1 MQEAYIVAYGRSAAA
16 KAKQGA
22 LFHERP
28 DDVAAKVLQGVLFHE
43 RPDDVAAKVLQ
54 GVLKRIDGKFNK
66 NMIEDVIVGTAFPEG
81 LQGQNI
87 ARTIALRTGLSDT
100 VPGQTVNRYCS
111 SGLQTIA
118 IAANQIMAGQGDILV
133 AGGVELMS
141 AVPMGGNEPTNNPT
155 LQYDDIGA
163 SYPMGL
169 TAENVASQFDVS
181 REDQDAYAVRSH
193 QRAYDAQR
201 DGRFKDEI
209 IPIQVNSVEYTN
221 VGPKVHTNI
230 FDQDEFI
237 RPDTTMEA
245 LAKLRTVFKAD
256 GTVTAGTSA
265 PLSDGAGF
273 VVLMSGDKVKELGV
287 TPIARFVGYKAVG
300 VDPKIMGIGPA
311 YAIPEVLSLSNLS
324 VEDIDLIELNEAFA
338 SQTIASIKEVGL
350 DISRTNV
357 NGGAIALGHP
367 LGATGAMLT
376 ARLLNEM
383 GRRPDSR
390 YGMVTMCIGVGMGAA
405 AIFEYVR

>member
-1 MQEAYIVAYGRSAAA
+1 MITMQEAYIVAYGRSAAA

-28 DDVAAKVLQGVLFHE
+28 DDI
-43 RPDDVAAKVLQ
+43 AAKVLQ

-87 ARTIALRTGLSDT
+87 ARTIALLTGLSDT

-193 QRAYDAQR
+193 QRAYEAQR
-201 DGRFKDEI
+201 DGRFNDEI

-221 VGPKVHTNI
+221 AGPKVHTNI

>member
-22 LFHERP
+22 
-28 DDVAAKVLQGVLFHE
+28 LFHE

-181 REDQDAYAVRSH
+181 REDQVAYAVRSH

>member
-22 LFHERP
+22 
-28 DDVAAKVLQGVLFHE
+28 LFHE

-256 GTVTAGTSA
+256 GTVTAGTYA

>member
-22 LFHERP
+22 
-28 DDVAAKVLQGVLFHE
+28 LFHE

-87 ARTIALRTGLSDT
+87 ARTIALRAGLSDT

-118 IAANQIMAGQGDILV
+118 IAANPIMAGQGDILV

-221 VGPKVHTNI
+221 AGPKVHTNI

-287 TPIARFVGYKAVG
+287 TPIARFVGFKAVG

>member
-1 MQEAYIVAYGRSAAA
+1 MITMQEAYIVAYGRSAAA

-28 DDVAAKVLQGVLFHE
+28 DDVS
-43 RPDDVAAKVLQ
+43 AKVLQ

>member
-22 LFHERP
+22 
-28 DDVAAKVLQGVLFHE
+28 LFHE

-201 DGRFKDEI
+201 DGWFKDEI

>member
-1 MQEAYIVAYGRSAAA
+1 MITMQEAYIVAYGRSAAA

-22 LFHERP
+22 
-28 DDVAAKVLQGVLFHE
+28 LFHE

-87 ARTIALRTGLSDT
+87 ARTIALRAGLSDT

-209 IPIQVNSVEYTN
+209 IPIRVNSVEYTN
-221 VGPKVHTNI
+221 AGPKVHTNI

-287 TPIARFVGYKAVG
+287 TPIARFVGFKAVG

>member
-22 LFHERP
+22 
-28 DDVAAKVLQGVLFHE
+28 LFHE

-87 ARTIALRTGLSDT
+87 ARTIALRAGLSDT

-221 VGPKVHTNI
+221 AGPKVHTNI

-287 TPIARFVGYKAVG
+287 TPIARFVGFKAVG
-300 VDPKIMGIGPA
+300 VNPKIMGIGPA

>member
-22 LFHERP
+22 
-28 DDVAAKVLQGVLFHE
+28 LFHE

-169 TAENVASQFDVS
+169 TAENIASLFDVS

-221 VGPKVHTNI
+221 AGPKVHTNI

>member
-22 LFHERP
+22 
-28 DDVAAKVLQGVLFHE
+28 LFHE

-163 SYPMGL
+163 PYPMGL
-169 TAENVASQFDVS
+169 TAENIASQFDVS

-221 VGPKVHTNI
+221 AGPKVHTNI

>member
-22 LFHERP
+22 
-28 DDVAAKVLQGVLFHE
+28 LFHE

-141 AVPMGGNEPTNNPT
+141 AVPMGGNDPTNNPT

-350 DISRTNV
+350 DVSRTNV

>member
-28 DDVAAKVLQGVLFHE
+28 DDVAAKVLQGVL
-43 RPDDVAAKVLQ
+43 
-54 GVLKRIDGKFNK
+54 KRIDGKFNK
-66 NMIEDVIVGTAFPEG
+66 NLIEDVIVGTAFPEG

-209 IPIQVNSVEYTN
+209 IPIRVNSVEYTN
-221 VGPKVHTNI
+221 AGPKVHTNI

-376 ARLLNEM
+376 ARLLKEM

>member
-22 LFHERP
+22 
-28 DDVAAKVLQGVLFHE
+28 LFHE

-87 ARTIALRTGLSDT
+87 ARTIALLTGLSDT

-201 DGRFKDEI
+201 DGRFNDEI

-221 VGPKVHTNI
+221 AGPKVHTNI

>member
-28 DDVAAKVLQGVLFHE
+28 DDI
-43 RPDDVAAKVLQ
+43 AAKVLQ

>member
-1 MQEAYIVAYGRSAAA
+1 MITMQEAYIVAYGRSAAA

-22 LFHERP
+22 
-28 DDVAAKVLQGVLFHE
+28 LFHE

-169 TAENVASQFDVS
+169 TAENIASQFDVS

-221 VGPKVHTNI
+221 AGPKVHTNI

-237 RPDTTMEA
+237 RPDTTMEV

>member
-1 MQEAYIVAYGRSAAA
+1 MITMQEAYIVAYGRSAAA

-22 LFHERP
+22 
-28 DDVAAKVLQGVLFHE
+28 LFHE

-87 ARTIALRTGLSDT
+87 ARTIALLTGLSDT

-193 QRAYDAQR
+193 QRTYEAQR
-201 DGRFKDEI
+201 DGRFNDEI

-221 VGPKVHTNI
+221 AGPKVHTNI

-390 YGMVTMCIGVGMGAA
+390 YGMVTMCIGVGMGTA

>member
-22 LFHERP
+22 
-28 DDVAAKVLQGVLFHE
+28 LFHE

-87 ARTIALRTGLSDT
+87 ARTIALRAGLSDT

-221 VGPKVHTNI
+221 ARPKVHTNI

-287 TPIARFVGYKAVG
+287 TPIARFVGFKAVG

>member
-28 DDVAAKVLQGVLFHE
+28 DDVAAKVLQGVLE
-43 RPDDVAAKVLQ
+43 
-54 GVLKRIDGKFNK
+54 RIDGKFNK

-221 VGPKVHTNI
+221 AGPKVHTNI

-287 TPIARFVGYKAVG
+287 TPIARFVGFKAVG

>member
-16 KAKQGA
+16 KAKKGA

-28 DDVAAKVLQGVLFHE
+28 DDVAAK
-43 RPDDVAAKVLQ
+43 ALQ

-87 ARTIALRTGLSDT
+87 ARTIALRAGLSDT

-209 IPIQVNSVEYTN
+209 IPIRVNSVEYTN
-221 VGPKVHTNI
+221 AGPKVHTNI

>member
-1 MQEAYIVAYGRSAAA
+1 MITMQEAYIVAYGRSAAA

-22 LFHERP
+22 IFHERP
-28 DDVAAKVLQGVLFHE
+28 DDVAAKVLQS
-43 RPDDVAAKVLQ
+43 
-54 GVLKRIDGKFNK
+54 VLKRIDGKFNK

-221 VGPKVHTNI
+221 AGLKVHTNI

>member
-1 MQEAYIVAYGRSAAA
+1 MITMQEAYIVAYGRSAAA

-22 LFHERP
+22 
-28 DDVAAKVLQGVLFHE
+28 LFHE

-87 ARTIALRTGLSDT
+87 ARTIALLTGLSDT

-193 QRAYDAQR
+193 QRAYEAQR
-201 DGRFKDEI
+201 DGRFNDEI

-221 VGPKVHTNI
+221 AGPKVHTNI

-265 PLSDGAGF
+265 PLSDDAGF

>member
-1 MQEAYIVAYGRSAAA
+1 MITMQEAYIVAYGRSAAA

-22 LFHERP
+22 
-28 DDVAAKVLQGVLFHE
+28 LFHE

-87 ARTIALRTGLSDT
+87 ARTIALRAGLSDT

-209 IPIQVNSVEYTN
+209 IPIRVNSVEYTN
-221 VGPKVHTNI
+221 AGPKVHTNI

-350 DISRTNV
+350 YISRTNV

>member
-1 MQEAYIVAYGRSAAA
+1 MITMQEAYIVAYGRSAAA

-22 LFHERP
+22 
-28 DDVAAKVLQGVLFHE
+28 LFHE

-221 VGPKVHTNI
+221 AGPKVHTNT
-230 FDQDEFI
+230 FDHDEFI

-273 VVLMSGDKVKELGV
+273 VVLMSGDKAKELGV

-324 VEDIDLIELNEAFA
+324 IEDIDLIELNEAFA

>member
-1 MQEAYIVAYGRSAAA
+1 MITMQEAYIVAYGRSAAA

-22 LFHERP
+22 
-28 DDVAAKVLQGVLFHE
+28 LFHE

-181 REDQDAYAVRSH
+181 REDQDVYVVRSH

-405 AIFEYVR
+405 AIFGMCVRMVDFE

>member
-22 LFHERP
+22 
-28 DDVAAKVLQGVLFHE
+28 LFHE

-87 ARTIALRTGLSDT
+87 ARTIALLTGLSDT

-193 QRAYDAQR
+193 QRAYEAQR
-201 DGRFKDEI
+201 DGRFNDEI

-221 VGPKVHTNI
+221 AGPKVHTNT

>member
-22 LFHERP
+22 
-28 DDVAAKVLQGVLFHE
+28 LFHE

-87 ARTIALRTGLSDT
+87 ARTIALLTGLSDT

-118 IAANQIMAGQGDILV
+118 IAANQIMAGQGDMLV

-193 QRAYDAQR
+193 QRAYEAQR
-201 DGRFKDEI
+201 DGRFNDEI

-221 VGPKVHTNI
+221 AGPKVHTNI

>member
-22 LFHERP
+22 
-28 DDVAAKVLQGVLFHE
+28 LFHE

-141 AVPMGGNEPTNNPT
+141 AVPMGGNVPTNNPT

-221 VGPKVHTNI
+221 AGPKVHTNI

>member
-28 DDVAAKVLQGVLFHE
+28 DDVAAKVLQGVL
-43 RPDDVAAKVLQ
+43 
-54 GVLKRIDGKFNK
+54 KRIDGKFNK
-66 NMIEDVIVGTAFPEG
+66 NMVEDVIVGTAFPEG

-221 VGPKVHTNI
+221 AGPKVHTNI

>member
-28 DDVAAKVLQGVLFHE
+28 DDVAAKVLQGVL
-43 RPDDVAAKVLQ
+43 
-54 GVLKRIDGKFNK
+54 KRIDGKFNK
-66 NMIEDVIVGTAFPEG
+66 NMIEDVIVGTAFSEG

-87 ARTIALRTGLSDT
+87 ARTIALRAGLSDT

-209 IPIQVNSVEYTN
+209 IPIRVNSVEYTN
-221 VGPKVHTNI
+221 AGPKVHTNI

>member
-22 LFHERP
+22 
-28 DDVAAKVLQGVLFHE
+28 LFHE

-81 LQGQNI
+81 LQRQNI
-87 ARTIALRTGLSDT
+87 ARTIALLTGLSDT

-193 QRAYDAQR
+193 QRAYEAQR
-201 DGRFKDEI
+201 DGRFNDEI

-221 VGPKVHTNI
+221 AGPKVHTNI

>member
-1 MQEAYIVAYGRSAAA
+1 MITMQEAYIVAYGRSAAA

-28 DDVAAKVLQGVLFHE
+28 DDVAAKVLQGVL
-43 RPDDVAAKVLQ
+43 
-54 GVLKRIDGKFNK
+54 KRIDGKFNK
-66 NMIEDVIVGTAFPEG
+66 NLIEDVIVGTAFPEG

-209 IPIQVNSVEYTN
+209 IPIRVNSVEYTN
-221 VGPKVHTNI
+221 AGPKVHTNI

-273 VVLMSGDKVKELGV
+273 VVLMSVDKVKELGV

>member
-28 DDVAAKVLQGVLFHE
+28 DDVAAK
-43 RPDDVAAKVLQ
+43 ALQ

-87 ARTIALRTGLSDT
+87 ARTIALRAGLSDT

-155 LQYDDIGA
+155 LQYDNIGA

-209 IPIQVNSVEYTN
+209 IPIRVNSVEYTN
-221 VGPKVHTNI
+221 AGPKVHTNI

>member
-1 MQEAYIVAYGRSAAA
+1 MQGAYIVAYGRSAAA

-22 LFHERP
+22 
-28 DDVAAKVLQGVLFHE
+28 LFHE

>member
-1 MQEAYIVAYGRSAAA
+1 MITMQEAYIVAYGRSAAA

-28 DDVAAKVLQGVLFHE
+28 DDVAAKVLQGVL
-43 RPDDVAAKVLQ
+43 
-54 GVLKRIDGKFNK
+54 KRIDGKFNK
-66 NMIEDVIVGTAFPEG
+66 NMIEDVIVGTTFPEG

-169 TAENVASQFDVS
+169 TAENIASQFDVS

-221 VGPKVHTNI
+221 AGPKVHTNI

>member
-22 LFHERP
+22 
-28 DDVAAKVLQGVLFHE
+28 LFHE

-87 ARTIALRTGLSDT
+87 ARTIALRAGLSDT

-221 VGPKVHTNI
+221 AEPKVHTNI

-287 TPIARFVGYKAVG
+287 TPIARFVGFKAVG

>member
-1 MQEAYIVAYGRSAAA
+1 MITMQEAYIVAYGRSAAA

-22 LFHERP
+22 
-28 DDVAAKVLQGVLFHE
+28 LFHE

-221 VGPKVHTNI
+221 TGPKVHTNI

-273 VVLMSGDKVKELGV
+273 VVLMSGDKAKELGV